1 MEQISFEYLYEAA
14 DFLKKEQAAFQLLKP
29 ALEETLAKNNLAPK
43 SIFFREGSAE
53 KSLYSSVYLFN
64 EGCIFCRI
72 CFRGKQHYLS
82 ISSKYEE
89 LIPEGVAYKILSS
102 DPSYC
107 RISLGS
113 AEEVSQYEAIL
124 CEILAAQIDAFPVE
138 FGCCSRYE
146 ACSDAMKCIHPDSDM
161 AIKCA
166 YRKNL
171 KKGRIF
177 YGKNKNI

>member
-1 MEQISFEYLYEAA
+1 MEQIAFEELYENA
-14 DFLKKEQAAFQLLKP
+14 DCLKKEHDAYQLIKS
-29 ALEETLAKNNLAPK
+29 ALEATLAKDNLASK
-43 SIFFREGSAE
+43 NIFFREGTAE
-53 KSLYSSVYLFN
+53 KSQYSSVYLFN
-64 EGCIFCRI
+64 ESCLFCRI

-82 ISSKYEE
+82 VPAKFEP
-89 LIPEGVAYKILSS
+89 LLLDGTAYTILSS
-102 DPSYC
+102 DPNYC
-107 RISLGS
+107 RVVLASVDEIL
-113 AEEVSQYEAIL
+113 QYESIL
-124 CEILAAQIDAFPVE
+124 CKILAAQVDMFPVE

-146 ACSDAMKCIHPDSDM
+146 ACSDAMRCIHPDSDT

>member
-1 MEQISFEYLYEAA
+1 MEQITFDTLHDNADYLE
-14 DFLKKEQAAFQLLKP
+14 KEQNAFQLLRS
-29 ALEETLAKNNLAPK
+29 ALEETLEKDNLSPM
-43 SIFFREGSAE
+43 SISFRLGNAE
-53 KSLYSSVYLFN
+53 KSQYSSVYLFN
-64 EGCIFCRI
+64 ESCIFCRI

-82 ISSKYEE
+82 IPSAYEAY
-89 LIPEGVAYKILSS
+89 IPDGITYKILSS

-107 RISLGS
+107 RVALDSVEDVLQLKD
-113 AEEVSQYEAIL
+113 VL
-124 CEILAAQIDAFPVE
+124 CEILAMQIDTFPTE

-146 ACSDAMKCIHPDSDM
+146 ACSDAMKCIHPNSDM

-171 KKGRIF
+171 KRGKIF

>member
-1 MEQISFEYLYEAA
+1 MEQITFEDLYETP
-14 DFLKKEQAAFQLLKP
+14 DFLKKEHAAFQLVQST
-29 ALEETLAKNNLAPK
+29 LEKTLSSDNLAPN
-43 SIFFREGSAE
+43 SIFFREGNAE

-82 ISSKYEE
+82 VPSKYVK
-89 LIPEGVAYKILSS
+89 LIPEGVTYKILSS
-102 DPSYC
+102 DPTYC
-107 RISLGS
+107 RIALESVD
-113 AEEVSQYEAIL
+113 EVSQYNDLLA
-124 CEILAAQIDAFPVE
+124 EILTAQIDSFPAE
-138 FGCCSRYE
+138 FGCCSRYK

-171 KKGRIF
+171 KRGKIF